1 MCPVVFEDLVLISG
15 AYYRVGSVVLR
26 VEPDGKSFQEAW
38 RSPPHPFERDPVSGR
53 QKAPVLEVH
62 WNTPV
67 LHDGYLY
74 AFSGRNEP
82 DASFRC
88 VEFKTGKL
96 MWSRDERWRSH
107 SSAQPPVYGRG
118 SAILADGR
126 LIVLGEG
133 GKLGLF
139 ALNPRQP
146 EELCTW
152 QIPQLR
158 YPCWTAPV
166 LAHSKLYLRSEERLL
181 CFDLS
186 QRN

>member
-1 MCPVVFEDLVLISG
+1 M
-15 AYYRVGSVVLR
+15 
-26 VEPDGKSFQEAW
+26 
-38 RSPPHPFERDPVSGR
+38 
-53 QKAPVLEVH
+53 
-62 WNTPV
+62 
-67 LHDGYLY
+67 HDGYLY

-82 DASFRC
+82 DATFRC

-96 MWSRDERWRSH
+96 MWSRDERWRAH

-118 SAILADGR
+118 SAILADGK

-146 EELCTW
+146 DELYAW

-158 YPCWTAPV
+158 YPSWTAPV
-166 LAHSKLYLRSEERLL
+166 LAHKKLYLRSEERLL

-186 QRN
+186 RKN